1 MNRERP
7 GPEVPV
13 PVLTEVIGAEM
24 PAPTIA
30 ALSVA
35 AAPAGP
41 PPEAVLARVQAKVAA
56 LLEQRLRESLAVAL
70 AQATEAAF
78 EQTRAEVGVSL
89 RAWVAE
95 AVAQEMLPPTQ
106 S

>member
-35 AAPAGP
+35 AAGP